1 VRTSERASGK
11 AVVLLSGGLDSA
23 AAVALAPEAG
33 CEPAAAL
40 FFDYGQHAARK
51 EELAARGIAGF
62 HGIPFERIELPWMA
76 RFSKSALLAGAGEPP
91 RWSPDRLDDTAPRA
105 VWVENRNGIFINIAA
120 FYAAGQGKDVVVV
133 GFNREEAAA
142 FPDNSGE
149 YIDRVN
155 RALELSLGRSV
166 RVVAPTLGMTKREI
180 AARALSLDFPWELLW
195 SCYGGGEFQ
204 CGSCES
210 CLRLKRAVGGTSAE
224 GRVRF
229 EKEDA

>member
-1 VRTSERASGK
+1 MRTRDHASGK
-11 AVVLLSGGLDSA
+11 AVVLLSGGLDST
-23 AAVALAPEAG
+23 AAVALAPELG

-62 HGIPFERIELPWMA
+62 YSIPFERIELPWMA
-76 RFSKSALLAGAGEPP
+76 KFSKSALVAGAGEPP
-91 RWSPDRLDDTAPRA
+91 RWSPDRLDDTAPRD
-105 VWVENRNGIFINIAA
+105 VWVENRNGIFLNVAA
-120 FYAAGQGKDVVVV
+120 FYAAEQGMDAVVV

-149 YIDRVN
+149 YVDRVN
-155 RALELSLGRSV
+155 RALELSLGRRV
-166 RVVAPTLGMTKREI
+166 RVIAPTLGMTKREI
-180 AARALSLDFPWELLW
+180 VARALALDIPWEFLW
-195 SCYGGGEFQ
+195 SCYRGGNLP

-210 CLRLKRAVGGTSAE
+210 CLRLKRAVEGTGAE

>member
-1 VRTSERASGK
+1 VRTRDRASGK
-11 AVVLLSGGLDSA
+11 AVVLLSGGLDST

-40 FFDYGQHAARK
+40 FFDYGQHAAQK

-62 HGIPFERIELPWMA
+62 YRIAFERIELPWIA
-76 RFSKSALLAGAGEPP
+76 RFSKSALVAGVGEPP

-105 VWVENRNGIFINIAA
+105 VWVENRNGIFVNIAA
-120 FYAAGQGKDVVVV
+120 FYAAEQGKDAIVV

-149 YIDRVN
+149 YVDRVN
-155 RALELSLGRSV
+155 RALELSLGRGV
-166 RVVAPTLGMTKREI
+166 RVIAPTLGMSKREI
-180 AARALSLDFPWELLW
+180 VERSLALGIPWELLW
-195 SCYGGGEFQ
+195 SCYRGGNLP
-204 CGSCES
+204 CGACES
-210 CLRLKRAVGGTSAE
+210 CLRLKRAVGGTDAE

>member
-1 VRTSERASGK
+1 VRTRDRASER
-11 AVVLLSGGLDSA
+11 AVVLLSGGLDST
-23 AAVALAPEAG
+23 AAVALASEAG

-51 EELAARGIAGF
+51 EEIAARGIAGLY
-62 HGIPFERIELPWMA
+62 HIPFERIELPWMA
-76 RFSKSALLAGAGEPP
+76 RFSKSALVAPAGEPP

-105 VWVENRNGIFINIAA
+105 VWVENRNGIFVNIAA
-120 FYAAGQGKDVVVV
+120 FCAAERGMAAVVV

-142 FPDNSGE
+142 FPDNSE
-149 YIDRVN
+149 EFVDRVN
-155 RALELSLGRSV
+155 RALELSLGRRV
-166 RVVAPTLGMTKREI
+166 RVVAPTLRMTKREI
-180 AARALSLDFPWELLW
+180 AERALALDIPWELLW
-195 SCYGGGEFQ
+195 SCYRGGDLP

-210 CLRLKRAVGGTSAE
+210 CLRLKRAVRGTGAE

>member
-1 VRTSERASGK
+1 MRTRDHASGN
-11 AVVLLSGGLDSA
+11 AVVLLSGGLDST

-33 CEPAAAL
+33 CEPAVAL

-51 EELAARGIAGF
+51 EEHAARGIAGF
-62 HGIPFERIELPWMA
+62 YRIAFERIELPWIA
-76 RFSKSALLAGAGEPP
+76 RFSKSALVAGVGEPP

-120 FYAAGQGKDVVVV
+120 FYAAEQGRDAIVV

-142 FPDNSGE
+142 FPDNSAD
-149 YIDRVN
+149 YVDRVN
-155 RALELSLGRSV
+155 RALELSLGRGV
-166 RVVAPTLGMTKREI
+166 RVIAPTLGMSKREI
-180 AARALSLDFPWELLW
+180 VERALALGIPWELLW
-195 SCYGGGEFQ
+195 SCYRGGNLP

-210 CLRLKRAVGGTSAE
+210 CLRLKRAVGGTGAE

>member
-1 VRTSERASGK
+1 MRTRDHASGT
-11 AVVLLSGGLDSA
+11 AVVLLSGGLDST
-23 AAVALAPEAG
+23 AAVALAPDTG

-51 EELAARGIAGF
+51 EELAASGIARF
-62 HGIPFERIELPWMA
+62 YDIPFERIELPWIA

-91 RWSPDRLDDTAPRA
+91 RWSPDRLEDTSPRA

-149 YIDRVN
+149 YVDRVN
-155 RALELSLGRSV
+155 RALSLSVGRGV

-180 AARALSLDFPWELLW
+180 AERSLSLDIPWELLW
-195 SCYGGGEFQ
+195 SCYGGGDLQ
-204 CGSCES
+204 CGACES